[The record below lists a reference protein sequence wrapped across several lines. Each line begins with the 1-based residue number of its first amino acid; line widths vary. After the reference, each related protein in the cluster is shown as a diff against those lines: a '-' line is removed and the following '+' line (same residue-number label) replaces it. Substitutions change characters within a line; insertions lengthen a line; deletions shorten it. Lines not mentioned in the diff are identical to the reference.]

1 MGINI
6 KNDEAEEMLRAF
18 AAEEGVGLTEAIKRA
33 IKGAR
38 KLRSA
43 ELCGPEAYKAML
55 ERLNAQG
62 FISDRKATRKEM
74 HER

>member
-6 KNDEAEEMLRAF
+6 KNEEAEEMLRAF
-18 AAEEGVGLTEAIKRA
+18 AIEEGVGLTEAIKLAVAR
-33 IKGAR
+33 AR

-43 ELCGPEAYKAML
+43 EASGPEAYSAML
-55 ERLNAQG
+55 QRLNAQG
-62 FISDRKATRKEM
+62 FISDRKATREEM

>member
-18 AAEEGVGLTEAIKRA
+18 AAEEGVGLTDAIKRA
-33 IKGAR
+33 IIDAR
-38 KLRSA
+38 KLRSV
-43 ELCGPEAYKAML
+43 ELCGPQAYAAML
-55 ERLNAQG
+55 ERLNAMG
-62 FISDRKATRKEM
+62 FVSDRKATREEM

>member
-33 IKGAR
+33 IAGAR
-38 KLRSA
+38 KLRST
-43 ELCGPEAYKAML
+43 EICGPNAYAAML
-55 ERLNAQG
+55 QRLNATG
-62 FISDRKATRKEM
+62 FMSDRKATREEM